1 MTSKNYKFGKT
12 DIMILVGIFMVLIGV
27 GVAI

>member
-12 DIMILVGIFMVLIGV
+12 DIMILGGILMLLFGI